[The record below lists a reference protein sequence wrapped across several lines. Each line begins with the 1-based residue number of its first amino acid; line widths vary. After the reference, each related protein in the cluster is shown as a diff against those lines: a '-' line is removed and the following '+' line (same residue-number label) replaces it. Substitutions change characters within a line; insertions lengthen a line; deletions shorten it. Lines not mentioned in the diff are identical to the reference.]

1 MSLITLSEAKTLLQI
16 SGNDKDA
23 LITMLIPAVRDFLV
37 DYTHNRFLTERHLYS
52 STLTFNALAPATITD
67 SQSQFAAS
75 YLTNAADIHVGGSL
89 YNDGFYAVSSV
100 TAGTI
105 TLAAG
110 ETLKSESSGSVVTTS
125 PLITKVEFPKSLK
138 MIVAQMLAFTLEKH
152 TGRGIQSESIG
163 GYSVSYAVDYPKS
176 IMQALEPYRQIWQ

>member
-1 MSLITLSEAKTLLQI
+1 MPLITLGEAKTLMQI
-16 SGNDKDA
+16 SGSDKDA

-37 DYTHNRFLTERHLYS
+37 DYTHNRFLTQRYIYS
-52 STLTFNALAPATITD
+52 STIAFTAPTTITD
-67 SQSQFAAS
+67 SRAQFVLN
-75 YLTNAADIHVGGSL
+75 YLTNAADIHVEGSL

-110 ETLKSESSGSVVTTS
+110 ETLKNETAGVTT
-125 PLITKVEFPKSLK
+125 PIIHKVEFPKSLK

-176 IMQALEPYRQIWQ
+176 IMQALEPYRTLWQ